1 MGRAHHSVGVDE
13 KLIQN
18 FVQETRC
25 GNEKTLSKEKVCR
38 YGLDFYL
45 AQDGFQ

>member
-1 MGRAHHSVGVDE
+1 MGRAHYLHRVDE

-18 FVQETRC
+18 FFGKPDVVMKRHILKKKFA
-25 GNEKTLSKEKVCR
+25 GM
-38 YGLDFYL
+38 GWIFL

>member
-1 MGRAHHSVGVDE
+1 MGRAHHLLGVDE

-18 FVQETRC
+18 VFRKPDVMKRHILKKKFV
-25 GNEKTLSKEKVCR
+25 GM
-38 YGLDFYL
+38 GWIYL